1 MQAASL
7 LARPDDN
14 HASFAG
20 DGVKLA
26 FGRRWDGRIIHIS
39 DAERGSA
46 CGCACPG
53 CGRKL
58 VAHKGTE
65 VQHHFAHA
73 PLSDEERSKGVLPS
87 CAHGPMTALHA
98 YAQELLN
105 EKKSVVLPPVETNI
119 GSIQKKLRG
128 AESFSFDSA
137 LLERMDGETI
147 PDVILYLGHHRMHVE
162 ILVTH
167 RCGPEKIAK
176 LVAADMSAI
185 EIDLSGLPRDVPLA
199 TLDDAILK
207 HAPRQWLHNRRT
219 KGLREKLEAEIAA
232 DEAKAKARRARH
244 VEQLRRTY
252 AQSRERALRA
262 APLAVSEIG
271 DMAGPRREEILNE
284 ATGGEGFFSVHPT
297 VWKAEVVRMLSEGV
311 SPSSAAREFRQRK
324 WIGAE
329 SARTRS
335 DDDLLREAGL
345 PPGVEGAV
353 QDFLRFL
360 ARQGIA
366 EDQGWRWTFSREH
379 STRIKVA
386 EHNRRRAEEERLAKE
401 QRHNELSEVVT
412 RIIGFAKSSESTAF
426 DFRAWLS
433 GRCGEGLSPSAMA
446 DSGGRDWRDF
456 VGGLRQMVLVLEGRA
471 APPAQDF
478 GLPVRGALDALH
490 IAHVARKEAERRAAE
505 EAARIALERRLDALV
520 RRSRVAGERLQGW
533 IDAPNDRLRGLSPR
547 EAAARSHDEYRRAE
561 ELLER
566 QIDEARRKQKWEG
579 ELEAKLTAL
588 MRSPDKSKLSLTTR
602 GWKLPGDAKP
612 VDYVRDEK
620 TLNECLSLIKQKIGR
635 RG

>member
-1 MQAASL
+1 MQAALL

-58 VAHKGTE
+58 VAHQGGE

-73 PLSDEERSKGVLPS
+73 PLSDEERSKGVAPS
-87 CAHGPMTALHA
+87 CAHGRMTALHA
-98 YAQELLN
+98 YAQQLLN
-105 EKKSVVLPPVETNI
+105 EKKNVVLPPVETNI
-119 GSIQKKLRG
+119 GSRQKKLRG
-128 AESFSFDSA
+128 AESLRFDTA
-137 LLERMDGETI
+137 QLGKMDGETI
-147 PDVILYLGHHRMHVE
+147 PDVILYLCHHRMHVE
-162 ILVTH
+162 IFVTH

-176 LVAADMSAI
+176 LVAADISAI
-185 EIDLSGLPRDVPLA
+185 EIDLSGLVRDVPLA

-219 KGLREKLEAEIAA
+219 KGLRQDLEAEIAA
-232 DEAKAKARRARH
+232 DEAKAKERRARH

-252 AQSRERALRA
+252 AQSRDLALRA
-262 APLAVSEIG
+262 APLALSEIG
-271 DMAGPRREEILNE
+271 DVAGPRRNEIPIE

-324 WIGAE
+324 WIGAGFL
-329 SARTRS
+329 RTRP
-335 DDDLLREAGL
+335 DDDILRKAGL
-345 PPGVEGAV
+345 PLGVEGAV
-353 QDFLRFL
+353 QNFLRFL

-366 EDQGWRWTFSREH
+366 EDEGWRWTFSREH
-379 STRIKVA
+379 SAQIKLA
-386 EHNRRRAEEERLAKE
+386 EHNRRRAEEELRARE
-401 QRHNELSEVVT
+401 QRQNELSEIVA
-412 RIIGFAKSSESTAF
+412 RIVGLDKSRESTAF
-426 DFRAWLS
+426 DFGAWLS
-433 GRCGEGLSPSAMA
+433 GRSGEGLSPSAMA
-446 DSGGRDWRDF
+446 DSGGRDWQDF
-456 VGGLRQMVLVLEGRA
+456 VGGLRQTVSVLEGRA

-478 GLPVRGALDALH
+478 GLPVRGALDAVH
-490 IAHVARKEAERRAAE
+490 VAHVARKEAEQRAAE
-505 EAARIALERRLDALV
+505 EAARVASERRLDALV
-520 RRSRVAGERLQGW
+520 LRSRVVGERLQGW
-533 IDAPNDRLRGLSPR
+533 IDAPNDRLGGLTPK
-547 EAAARSHDEYRRAE
+547 EAAARSHDDLRRVE
-561 ELLER
+561 ELLET
-566 QIDEARRKQKWEG
+566 QIDKAFKQKKWLDD
-579 ELEAKLTAL
+579 LEEKLTTL
-588 MRSPDKSKLSLTTR
+588 MRSPEKAKLAMKTR

-612 VDYVRDEK
+612 MEYVRDEK
-620 TLNECLSLIKQKIGR
+620 TQNECLSLIKQKIGR